1 MGRWD
6 LDWGVL
12 LTIYAP
18 FLLGLA
24 APVSWMVLA
33 PAHCEPHPHLIP
45 MLWNFAFAPAGAA
58 AMGGLLRLVVLGPL
72 HPARPAPAVQKT
84 SAPAPDAPND
94 SAEPPARPGK
104 EDPHAGT
111 P

>member
-24 APVSWMVLA
+24 SFALICLA
-33 PAHCEPHPHLIP
+33 AWPRPPKRVRL
-45 MLWNFAFAPAGAA
+45 PAG
-58 AMGGLLRLVVLGPL
+58 VLGAALLLWALWYVILRPL
-72 HPARPAPAVQKT
+72 F
-84 SAPAPDAPND
+84 
-94 SAEPPARPGK
+94 
-104 EDPHAGT
+104 
-111 P
+111 